1 LPGLAKPIVTEV
13 GKITAIWAVEA
24 ALLSGIVLVVIFGF
38 RNIRGRLAEG
48 SRTAVGGAILA
59 AMNTASEY
67 GFGAVIAAL
76 PGFLVLS
83 KALAAIPN
91 PLLNEAISVT
101 VLAGITGS
109 ASGGMSIALAAMSD
123 TFIAAAHAANIPEVL
138 HRVASMASGG
148 MDTLPHNG
156 AVITLL
162 AITGLSHRQA
172 YGGIFAITIIKS
184 LAVLFV
190 IGVFYTT
197 GIV

>member
-1 LPGLAKPIVTEV
+1 MQ
-13 GKITAIWAVEA
+13 A
-24 ALLSGIVLVVIFGF
+24 ALLSGIVLVLVCGY

-48 SRTAVGGAILA
+48 SRTAVGGVILA

-109 ASGGMSIALAAMSD
+109 ASGDEHRAGGDVRDLV
-123 TFIAAAHAANIPEVL
+123 AAAHAANIPPRSCTVSPPWPAAAWTPY
-138 HRVASMASGG
+138 R
-148 MDTLPHNG
+148 
-156 AVITLL
+156 
-162 AITGLSHRQA
+162 ITGGDHPAGDHRPEPSPA
-172 YGGIFAITIIKS
+172 YG
-184 LAVLFV
+184 
-190 IGVFYTT
+190 VFSPSR
-197 GIV
+197 

>member
-1 LPGLAKPIVTEV
+1 MLNLLFTHWIPQWYGASHELTLPGLAKPVVTEV
-13 GKITAIWAVEA
+13 GKITAIWAVQA
-24 ALLSGIVLVVIFGF
+24 ALLSGIVLVLVCGY

-83 KALAAIPN
+83 KALATIPN

-109 ASGGMSIALAAMSD
+109 ASGG
-123 TFIAAAHAANIPEVL
+123 
-138 HRVASMASGG
+138 
-148 MDTLPHNG
+148 
-156 AVITLL
+156 
-162 AITGLSHRQA
+162 
-172 YGGIFAITIIKS
+172 
-184 LAVLFV
+184 
-190 IGVFYTT
+190 
-197 GIV
+197 